1 MVVVNLEGITWS
13 VLGKG
18 KFLKWQP
25 CHFLVMAICFVYGNL
40 PTVLL
45 MFSINLPAVLSLISN
60 HNFLF
65 IVDGLALALNSLG
78 LLT

>member
-1 MVVVNLEGITWS
+1 MVVVNLEGITSS
-13 VLGKG
+13 VLGKD

-25 CHFLVMAICFVYGNL
+25 CHFLVMAICFVYVNL

-45 MFSINLPAVLSLISN
+45 MFSIYLLVVLSLISN
-60 HNFLF
+60 YNYLF
-65 IVDGLALALNSLG
+65 IVDSLASTLNSLG